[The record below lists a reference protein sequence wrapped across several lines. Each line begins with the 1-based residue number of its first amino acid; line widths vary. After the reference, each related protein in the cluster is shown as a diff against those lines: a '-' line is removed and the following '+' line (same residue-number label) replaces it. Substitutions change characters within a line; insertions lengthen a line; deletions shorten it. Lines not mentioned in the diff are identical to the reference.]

1 MTFDV
6 READQNIT
14 SQPVLPTA

>member
-14 SQPVLPTA
+14 SQLVLPTA